1 MNKRI
6 FDLVFS
12 ILGVILL
19 LPIIIF
25 ISILIKSDSKGP
37 IFFKQDRVGKDEK
50 VFKTYKFRTMK
61 IQKENV
67 HPLTI
72 KNDPRITKIGYSLR
86 KLKIDELP
94 QLFNVIKGEMSLV
107 GPRPETLELIKF
119 WPNDKKSIVLSIRP
133 GMTDNASIEYLNE
146 SDYFKNKEDSLKT
159 FKDDIL
165 PKKLDLYVD
174 YVNQRTLIND
184 FYIIFLTF
192 LRIVKQ

>member
-1 MNKRI
+1 
-6 FDLVFS
+6 
-12 ILGVILL
+12 
-19 LPIIIF
+19 
-25 ISILIKSDSKGP
+25 
-37 IFFKQDRVGKDEK
+37 
-50 VFKTYKFRTMK
+50 
-61 IQKENV
+61 
-67 HPLTI
+67 
-72 KNDPRITKIGYSLR
+72 
-86 KLKIDELP
+86 
-94 QLFNVIKGEMSLV
+94 MSLV

-146 SDYFKNKEDSLKT
+146 SDYFKNKEDSLNT

>member
-61 IQKENV
+61 IQQENV

-72 KNDPRITKIGYSLR
+72 KNDPRITKIGHSLR